1 MIQDGLA
8 LNQTVIY
15 QPDRSTISRLK
26 LIIIIICLND
36 YLFKIKINICESR
49 SFDEINPT
57 LWLIICFS

>member
-26 LIIIIICLND
+26 LIIIICLND